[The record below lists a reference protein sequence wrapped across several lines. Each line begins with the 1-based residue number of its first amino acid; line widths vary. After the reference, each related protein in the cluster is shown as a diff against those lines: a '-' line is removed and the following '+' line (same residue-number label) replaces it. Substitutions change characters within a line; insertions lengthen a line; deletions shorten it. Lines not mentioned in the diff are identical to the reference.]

1 MHKTVL
7 LRTLQNQ
14 TALNGT
20 TLHSTSLY
28 ICSIVGIEPTEAN
41 LRWKDYFAKLNST
54 LLNKTGYYRTT
65 PCITILNSTLLFIT
79 SLHFTSP
86 QFANCSLLGLKPN
99 LSGKS
104 ARDKVLF
111 TLLFSTSQHLTT
123 L

>member
-41 LRWKDYFAKLNST
+41 LRWKEHF
-54 LLNKTGYYRTT
+54 
-65 PCITILNSTLLFIT
+65 TILYYSNHNLTLKDHKEQNET
-79 SLHFTSP
+79 EQDKTEHNYSVLHKTVHHIKI
-86 QFANCSLLGLKPN
+86 CSLLGLKPN

-104 ARDKVLF
+104 ARDKTLNLSRHNLSIHDF
-111 TLLFSTSQHLTT
+111 T
-123 L
+123 